1 MKDRKEDE
9 ENQGRSE
16 DETEDGH
23 TSDTNCD
30 QDSHIS
36 FMNNTD
42 EEIDTADTEEEDW
55 IEYMKRSTE
64 EAMERMKTAK
74 NKCWIKTHRRM
85 KWRIAMRLASLPDER
100 WVVKAAGWNPELST
114 KNKTYRAVEDQKE
127 NGKTRLTNSSSLKK
141 LFGSK
146 RQQTVKDGKQWK
158 VNTQRQLP
166 NTPTGYEPNELTT
179 GEIATIP
186 TFSGSSLEDVYQL
199 YDVQRIWRTRST
211 SSNY

>member
-23 TSDTNCD
+23 SSDTNCD
-30 QDSHIS
+30 QDSDIS

-100 WVVKAAGWNPELST
+100 CVVKAAGWNPELST

-146 RQQTVKDGKQWK
+146 RQQTVKDG
-158 VNTQRQLP
+158 
-166 NTPTGYEPNELTT
+166 
-179 GEIATIP
+179 
-186 TFSGSSLEDVYQL
+186 
-199 YDVQRIWRTRST
+199 
-211 SSNY
+211 SNGK